1 MNNQPEN
8 NISDNETGNVIE
20 ESAVSEANSDMV
32 NAGVNNETGE
42 NTDVLSEAGS
52 DEVDALINSE
62 TVENTDALSE
72 NKNGEK
78 RKGGAH
84 SALRSFFDYVEI
96 FAFSV
101 LAVLLIFTFC
111 FRLCRVDGHSMNNT
125 LENGEMLIATNLFY
139 EPEQGDIIVF
149 HLSNDYFRQPL
160 VKRVIA
166 TEGQNVEINF
176 TTGEVIVDGIAL
188 DEDYIF
194 LDGGEY
200 DIRYEFN
207 RQYLVTDEDGSVIGF
222 HATVPD
228 GHVFAMGD
236 NRNHSTDSRAV
247 SVGFVDK
254 NCILG
259 KALIRISPFSLFN

>member
-8 NISDNETGNVIE
+8 NVSENETGNVIE
-20 ESAVSEANSDMV
+20 ESAVSEVNSDAV
-32 NAGVNNETGE
+32 DTDTNNETGE
-42 NTDVLSEAGS
+42 NA
-52 DEVDALINSE
+52 
-62 TVENTDALSE
+62 DALSE
-72 NKNGEK
+72 NKDGEK

-125 LENGEMLIATNLFY
+125 LENGELLIATNLFY

-176 TTGEVIVDGIAL
+176 TTGEVIVDGITL
-188 DEDYIF
+188 NEDYIF

-200 DIRYEFN
+200 NIRNEFN
-207 RQYLVTDEDGSVIGF
+207 SQYLVTAEDGCLKFI
-222 HATVPD
+222 ATVPE
-228 GHVFAMGD
+228 GKVFAMGD

-259 KALIRISPFSLFN
+259 KALVRISPFSFFN